1 MSNVCQSNIP
11 TGCYPVAVNER
22 KTLILTSKILHL
34 EAVDGPDAADADL
47 LRLIRWEA
55 RGKPVTQFFHLL
67 IIKISCSFI
76 GDHTQIKRMKG
87 CTIDRYT

>member
-22 KTLILTSKILHL
+22 KTLILTGKILHL

-55 RGKPVTQFFHLL
+55 RGKPITSFFTCLSLKSLGGLL
-67 IIKISCSFI
+67 

-87 CTIDRYT
+87 CTVNRNT